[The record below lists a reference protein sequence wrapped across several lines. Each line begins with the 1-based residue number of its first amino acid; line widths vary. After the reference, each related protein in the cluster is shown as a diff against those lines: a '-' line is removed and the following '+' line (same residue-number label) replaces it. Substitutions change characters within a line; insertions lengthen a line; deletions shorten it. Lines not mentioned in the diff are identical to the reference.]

1 MNEES
6 WNIGATTTSSS
17 SRPDTIVLRI
27 FSPSPPLSGNA
38 CGRLSVAA
46 FLFDTSDRRTERRG
60 TREHGRAM
68 EEAASAVAS
77 AGIMLVMN
85 GSGNGFVP
93 CGTDLCT
100 GTVYADLCMTRPA
113 DFSRALARD
122 NPELFYGFWGRYH
135 NMVAEARLK
144 PPHSGLDALLRWRR
158 RLNAQKLVKT
168 IEGELPSFF
177 AYSQAVD
184 GVLASAVPDGC
195 EVHGSA
201 LYWQCADACTD
212 KVWRLPDG
220 HRFEIH
226 PASLTCKA
234 RPAAEVPP
242 PPQLLAHYNNEC
254 DSTET
259 GANPP
264 IDAATSHSQCPQC
277 KGQAVPNLIELGVE
291 TCVDSAFS
299 ALNYVTWRLAVE
311 EVCVRVW
318 GGGDGRWGCGTRGG
332 WGVWF
337 AKTNPRCVFQRAACQ
352 RGSRG

>member
-1 MNEES
+1 
-6 WNIGATTTSSS
+6 
-17 SRPDTIVLRI
+17 
-27 FSPSPPLSGNA
+27 
-38 CGRLSVAA
+38 
-46 FLFDTSDRRTERRG
+46 
-60 TREHGRAM
+60 M

-93 CGTDLCT
+93 CGADLCK

-113 DFSRALARD
+113 DFSRALAQE

-144 PPHSGLDALLRWRR
+144 PPHSGLDTLLRWRS
-158 RLNAQKLVKT
+158 RLNAQKLVET

-177 AYSQAVD
+177 AYSQAAD
-184 GVLASAVPDGC
+184 GVLSSAVPDGC

-234 RPAAEVPP
+234 RPAPDVPP
-242 PPQLLAHYNNEC
+242 PPQLLTHYNNEC

-264 IDAATSHSQCPQC
+264 IDAATSHPQCPQC

-311 EVCVRVW
+311 ELAREDPEEDATASPSVVVLELGCSSAVPTAREEAEEFVC
-318 GGGDGRWGCGTRGG
+318 
-332 WGVWF
+332 
-337 AKTNPRCVFQRAACQ
+337 KKN
-352 RGSRG
+352 